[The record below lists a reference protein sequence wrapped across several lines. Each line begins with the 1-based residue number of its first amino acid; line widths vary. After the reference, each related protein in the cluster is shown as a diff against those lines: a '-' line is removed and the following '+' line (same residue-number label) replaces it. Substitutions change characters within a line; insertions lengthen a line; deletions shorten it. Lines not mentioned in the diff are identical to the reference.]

1 MKPCALACP
10 AQSYLPSLDTGR
22 TDRTAGTQLT
32 DPPIITAVLSKYKY
46 TVLTNNFPQKSDM
59 DNQLLPA
66 SPTYTIKQQVE
77 NLWIQGIKLRHI
89 LQNAEIC
96 MYLLNALIPLL
107 KEPLR
112 FSKLLNKV
120 KKHQKV
126 HLKAKIRQKISILL
140 VRFNVCEPY
149 LLYSVID

>member
-1 MKPCALACP
+1 MPWLAL
-10 AQSYLPSLDTGR
+10 LSLTYQAWTQAGQTGQP
-22 TDRTAGTQLT
+22 GHSSQLT

-77 NLWIQGIKLRHI
+77 TFQLLPASPTYTIKQQVETLWIQGIKLKHI
-89 LQNAEIC
+89 LQNAEIFV
-96 MYLLNALIPLL
+96 YLLNALIPLL
-107 KEPLR
+107 KEPKR

-120 KKHQKV
+120 KRQQKV
-126 HLKAKIRQKISILL
+126 TL
-140 VRFNVCEPY
+140 
-149 LLYSVID
+149 

>member
-1 MKPCALACP
+1 
-10 AQSYLPSLDTGR
+10 
-22 TDRTAGTQLT
+22 
-32 DPPIITAVLSKYKY
+32 
-46 TVLTNNFPQKSDM
+46 M

-77 NLWIQGIKLRHI
+77 TFQLLPASPTYTIKQQVETLWIQGIKLKHI
-89 LQNAEIC
+89 LQNAEIFVC
-96 MYLLNALIPLL
+96 LLNALIPLL
-107 KEPLR
+107 KEPKK